1 MPGGFFYW
9 TINRRNPVT
18 PKMIAI
24 PIAGD
29 QKGAPGSHIGASNG
43 NTLVDIQPANPTRTS
58 PTKRSAVCPPGGMRG
73 LARIDE
79 WTINATPLKVPITPM
94 TATSGGGGDGANMC
108 ARCIVADAMLEK
120 AKMTQPKV

>member
-1 MPGGFFYW
+1 
-9 TINRRNPVT
+9 
-18 PKMIAI
+18 MIAI

-29 QKGAPGSHIGASNG
+29 QKGAIEAASLIGASNG
-43 NTLVDIQPANPTRTS
+43 NMIVDIKPANPTRTS
-58 PTKRSAVCPPGGMRG
+58 PTKRSAVFPPGGMRG
-73 LARIDE
+73 LARIDA